1 MIYKE
6 LLKLEK
12 TISKS
17 LFNKYDNEFDIL
29 RNLNEELIFL
39 ANSNKLKEI
48 KSNVFIGNNVI
59 IDKSATIIG
68 PCIIDDNTIIRP
80 NAYIREN
87 VIIGKDCVIGNSSEL
102 KNSIIFDKC
111 QIPHFNYVGDSIIG
125 YNSHLGAGV
134 VISNLKNDKSNIII
148 KDKEVFNTNLKK
160 FGTIIGSNVDIGCN
174 SVIFPGTIIKN
185 GVSVYPLTRV
195 RGIIE
200 ENSIVKDENNI
211 VKKY

>member
-1 MIYKE
+1 MEGYLGIDIGSISTKGVVIDRNNNILASCYLYTKGDPVGAVKE
-6 LLKLEK
+6 
-12 TISKS
+12 
-17 LFNKYDNEFDIL
+17 
-29 RNLNEELIFL
+29 
-39 ANSNKLKEI
+39 
-48 KSNVFIGNNVI
+48 
-59 IDKSATIIG
+59 
-68 PCIIDDNTIIRP
+68 
-80 NAYIREN
+80 
-87 VIIGKDCVIGNSSEL
+87 
-102 KNSIIFDKC
+102 
-111 QIPHFNYVGDSIIG
+111 
-125 YNSHLGAGV
+125 